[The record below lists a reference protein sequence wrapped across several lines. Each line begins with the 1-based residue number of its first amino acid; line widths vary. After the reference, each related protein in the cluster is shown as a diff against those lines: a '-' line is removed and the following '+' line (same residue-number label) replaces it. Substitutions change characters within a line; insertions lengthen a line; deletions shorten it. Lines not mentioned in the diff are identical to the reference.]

1 MSFAFDLYVDRPSW
15 LHRLDPRTK
24 LAFVVLSSIV
34 LLNSGHPLA
43 SAAFLLGIHGILWS
57 GKVPASR
64 LRWAWQRMWPSTLL
78 ILVLWPIFYP
88 QGEEVLWQVW
98 RIRSTTQGL
107 WQGLGTALRVDALA
121 FVFLVLLF
129 STDQTRLVRGLV
141 KLGLP
146 YEWGLTLAIALRYL
160 PTLYGIYT
168 AVSEAQQA
176 RGWVIGEGSFI
187 RRIKPGQARTYL
199 YGASGLLAVI
209 AFLVATSFGLAE
221 LISLGIAGFAAAV
234 PTLYLNGEVKART
247 KKMEKELPMVLQ
259 RIATNIRI
267 YPDVGETL
275 TAVSETLDEDS
286 PLGDELQ
293 RTARELRAHGRQA
306 L

>member
-24 LAFVVLSSIV
+24 LAFVVFSSVLLLSS
-34 LLNSGHPLA
+34 SHPLVPA
-43 SAAFLLGIHGILWS
+43 VFLLGVHGILWS

-64 LRWAWQRMWPSTLL
+64 LRWAWQRMWPITAL
-78 ILVLWPIFYP
+78 ILVLWPVFYP
-88 QGEEVLWQVW
+88 QGDEVLWQVW
-98 RIRSTTQGL
+98 RIRITTQGL

-168 AVSEAQQA
+168 TVSEAQQA
-176 RGWVIGEGSFI
+176 RGWVVGEGNFV
-187 RRIKPGQARTYL
+187 RRIKSYLPILVSIIVTALRLADNLSLALAARGFQSGTKRTYL
-199 YGASGLLAVI
+199 RELKLSPADNICLLLLAASLI
-209 AFLVATSFGLAE
+209 AFLLVRFQYSP
-221 LISLGIAGFAAAV
+221 GIH
-234 PTLYLNGEVKART
+234 
-247 KKMEKELPMVLQ
+247 
-259 RIATNIRI
+259 
-267 YPDVGETL
+267 
-275 TAVSETLDEDS
+275 
-286 PLGDELQ
+286 
-293 RTARELRAHGRQA
+293 LR
-306 L
+306 

>member
-24 LAFVVLSSIV
+24 LGFVVWSSIV
-34 LLNSGHPLA
+34 LLNVNSPFV
-43 SAAFLLGIHGILWS
+43 SAVFLLGIHGILKS
-57 GKVPASR
+57 GKIPTSR
-64 LRWAWQRMWPSTLL
+64 LRWAWQRMWPITVL

-88 QGEEVLWQVW
+88 QGDEVLWQVW
-98 RIRSTTQGL
+98 RIRITTQGL

-129 STDQTRLVRGLV
+129 STDQTRLVRSLV

-176 RGWVIGEGSFI
+176 RGWVFGEGSFV
-187 RRIKPGQARTYL
+187 RRLKSYL
-199 YGASGLLAVI
+199 PILLAVI
-209 AFLVATSFGLAE
+209 VTSLRLADNLSLALSARGFQSGAKRTYLRELKLGLADKVGLPLLAVS
-221 LISLGIAGFAAAV
+221 LIVFLIIRFRHGLGIW
-234 PTLYLNGEVKART
+234 
-247 KKMEKELPMVLQ
+247 
-259 RIATNIRI
+259 
-267 YPDVGETL
+267 
-275 TAVSETLDEDS
+275 
-286 PLGDELQ
+286 
-293 RTARELRAHGRQA
+293 
-306 L
+306 

>member
-24 LAFVVLSSIV
+24 LAFVVLGSIV
-34 LLNSGHPLA
+34 LLNFSHPVV
-43 SAAFLLGIHGILWS
+43 SAIFLLGIHTILWS

-64 LRWAWQRMWPSTLL
+64 LRWAWQRMWPITVL

-88 QGEEVLWQVW
+88 QGDEVLWQVW
-98 RIRSTTQGL
+98 RVRITTQGV
-107 WQGLGTALRVDALA
+107 WQGLGTALRIDALA

-176 RGWVIGEGSFI
+176 RGWVVGEGSFI
-187 RRIKPGQARTYL
+187 YRIKSYLPILVAVIVSALRLADNLSMALSARGFQPGAKRTYL
-199 YGASGLLAVI
+199 RELELSPADKVCLLLLAVSLI
-209 AFLVATSFGLAE
+209 VFLVVRFRQ
-221 LISLGIAGFAAAV
+221 SLG
-234 PTLYLNGEVKART
+234 LHL
-247 KKMEKELPMVLQ
+247 L
-259 RIATNIRI
+259 
-267 YPDVGETL
+267 
-275 TAVSETLDEDS
+275 
-286 PLGDELQ
+286 
-293 RTARELRAHGRQA
+293 
-306 L
+306 